1 MDSNTVSSFQVDC
14 FLWHVRK
21 RFADQEMGDAPFLD
35 RLRRDQKPLR
45 GRGSTLGLDID
56 TATRVG
62 KQIVERILEDESDEA
77 LKMTIASV
85 PATRY
90 LTDMTL
96 EEMSRDWFMLMP
108 KQKVAGSLCIRMDQA
123 IMDKNII
130 LKANFSVIFD
140 RLETLILLRALTDE
154 GAIVGEI
161 SPLPSLPDILMRM
174 SKMQLGSSSEDLNG
188 MITQFESLKLYR
200 DSLGEAV
207 MRMGD
212 LHSLQSRNGKWRE
225 QLSQK
230 FEEIRWLIEEVRHR
244 LKITENS
251 FEQITFMQALQLL
264 LEVEQ
269 EIRTFSF
276 QLI

>member
-21 RFADQEMGDAPFLD
+21 RFADQELGDAPFLD
-35 RLRRDQKPLR
+35 RLRRDQKSLR
-45 GRGSTLGLDID
+45 GRGSTLGLDIE
-56 TATRVG
+56 TATRAG
-62 KQIVERILEDESDEA
+62 KQIVERILEEESDEA

-85 PATRY
+85 PASRY

-140 RLETLILLRALTDE
+140 RLETLILLRAFTEE

-161 SPLPSLPDILMRM
+161 SPLPSLPGHTDEDVKNAIGVLIGGLEWNDNTVRV
-174 SKMQLGSSSEDLNG
+174 SETLQRFAWRSSNEDGRLPLPPKQKRKMARTIESE
-188 MITQFESLKLYR
+188 
-200 DSLGEAV
+200 V
-207 MRMGD
+207 
-212 LHSLQSRNGKWRE
+212 
-225 QLSQK
+225 
-230 FEEIRWLIEEVRHR
+230 
-244 LKITENS
+244 
-251 FEQITFMQALQLL
+251 
-264 LEVEQ
+264 
-269 EIRTFSF
+269 
-276 QLI
+276 